1 MKELADRKPF
11 MVACIPAYNEE
22 ENIGGVLIR
31 AMKHVYRVVVCD
43 DGLTASTGE
52 VARCLG

>member
-31 AMKHVYRVVVCD
+31 AMKHVYRVMVCD
-43 DGLTASTGE
+43 DGLTASTCE